1 MLTSQVVN
9 TYPLSSYT
17 FGTKEPKMEKDTSV
31 ADRLAR
37 MKVKYTP
44 FLNSHPFFCF
54 LKKKKKRTRWFETL
68 GEN

>member
-1 MLTSQVVN
+1 MVTSPVVN

-37 MKVKYTP
+37 MKVKYVFR
-44 FLNSHPFFCF
+44 FLFALSLSSNGCVVVQYPRKIISC
-54 LKKKKKRTRWFETL
+54 
-68 GEN
+68 